1 MRSLL
6 FKILILIISCSFSI
20 SAIEIDIGSSQ
31 QTFFD
36 DYDTYLPV
44 DQQDLQVNEGQ
55 VFLQKVGLTLDTFF
69 IDPGYPPSFE
79 ASYSYSYSNYHQFHL
94 GKRKIFLYNS
104 SLLI

>member
-6 FKILILIISCSFSI
+6 LKILILIISCCFLI
-20 SAIEIDIGSSQ
+20 SATETDIGSSH

-36 DYDTYLPV
+36 DDDTYLPA

-55 VFLQKVGLTLDTFF
+55 IFLQKIGLNLHNFFTTLNYPCFF
-69 IDPGYPPSFE
+69 DSGYYHSF
-79 ASYSYSYSNYHQFHL
+79 SNFYQFET